1 MLFMSKK
8 KNEIKERD
16 LQGFKYFKV
25 LSQMLER
32 LHEAGCQRD
41 VAGNRILHMD
51 QYMTLLLLCMFSPIC
66 NSLRSIQ
73 QASELK
79 KVQKKLGVPR
89 SSLGS
94 LSEAARVFDS
104 DLLKDIIGELAGQLK
119 PIPHDSRLSDID
131 AILTIVDGTL
141 LTALPKTVEALLGD
155 REANSFK
162 AHIQYDLLKEVPV
175 KLELT
180 DGKGSEKAVLA
191 KNLESDRF
199 YVLDRGYLKHA
210 LMQQI
215 IDAKS
220 HFACRINDNA
230 VFKIIEE
237 RQLDSDCLNAGIC
250 RDMVVELGSDHSRNI
265 LKQPVRV
272 IQLKATEQ
280 TEHSAIR
287 LPWQGRKAP
296 ETMLICT
303 DRLDLDADVIALIYR
318 CRWEIEIFF
327 RFFKHVLGCRHLLS
341 YCDNGIELQVY
352 AAIIACLL
360 MALYTGRK
368 PTLRTHEMFCWF
380 LMGLADEDELM
391 AHIEKQKKQ
400 KIN

>member
-1 MLFMSKK
+1 MSKK
-8 KNEIKERD
+8 KDKIKESD
-16 LQGFKYFKV
+16 LEGFKYFKK
-25 LSQMLER
+25 LSKMLER
-32 LHEAGCQRD
+32 LHEVGCERD
-41 VAGNRILHMD
+41 IAGNRKLHMD
-51 QYMTLLLLCMFSPIC
+51 QYMTLMLLCMFSPIC
-66 NSLRSIQ
+66 NSLRSLQ

-79 KVQKKLGVPR
+79 KIQKKLGVPR

-94 LSEAARVFDS
+94 LSEAAQVFDS

-119 PIPHDSRLSDID
+119 PIPHSSRLSDID

-141 LTALPKTVEALLGD
+141 LTALPKTVDALSGD

-162 AHIQYDLLKEVPV
+162 AHVQYDLLKGVPV

-191 KNLESDRF
+191 MNLESGRL

-215 IDAKS
+215 IDAES
-220 HFACRINDNA
+220 HFVCRINDNSA
-230 VFKIIEE
+230 FKIIEE
-237 RQLDSDCLNAGIC
+237 KQLDSDCLNAGIR
-250 RDMVVELGSDHSRNI
+250 RDMIVRLGSKSKRYH
-265 LKQPVRV
+265 LKQPVRL
-272 IQLKATEQ
+272 IELKTTEQ
-280 TEHSAIR
+280 TEHSAVR

-303 DRLDLDADVIALIYR
+303 DRLDLPADVIALIYK
-318 CRWEIEIFF
+318 CRWQIEIFF

-352 AAIIACLL
+352 AGIIACLL

-380 LMGLADEDELM
+380 LMGVADEDELI
-391 AHIEKQKKQ
+391 AHIEKLKKQ
-400 KIN
+400 PTV

>member
-1 MLFMSKK
+1 MSKK
-8 KNEIKERD
+8 KEKIKQSD

-32 LHEAGCQRD
+32 LHDAGCEGDR
-41 VAGNRILHMD
+41 AGNRILHMD
-51 QYMTLLLLCMFSPIC
+51 QYMMLLLLCMFSPISK
-66 NSLRSIQ
+66 SLRSMQ

-79 KVQKKLGVPR
+79 KVQKKLGVSR

-104 DLLKDIIGELAGQLK
+104 DLLKGIIGELASQLK

-141 LTALPKTVEALLGD
+141 LTALPKTVDALLGD

-191 KNLESDRF
+191 MNLESGRL
-199 YVLDRGYLKHA
+199 YVLDRGYLKYA

-220 HFACRINDNA
+220 HFVCRINDDS
-230 VFKIIEE
+230 VFKVIEE
-237 RQLDSDCLNAGIC
+237 RPLDSDSLNAGIR
-250 RDMVVELGSDHSRNI
+250 RDMIVKLGSAPVKDD

-272 IQLKATEQ
+272 IELKATEQ
-280 TEHSAIR
+280 TQHSAVR
-287 LPWQGRKAP
+287 LPCQGRKAP

-303 DRLDLDADVIALIYR
+303 DRLDLPADVIALIYK

-352 AAIIACLL
+352 AGIIACLL

-368 PTLRTHEMFCWF
+368 PTLRTYEMFCWF
-380 LMGLADEDELM
+380 LAGWADEDELM
-391 AHIEKQKKQ
+391 AHIEKLKKQ
-400 KIN
+400 KVV